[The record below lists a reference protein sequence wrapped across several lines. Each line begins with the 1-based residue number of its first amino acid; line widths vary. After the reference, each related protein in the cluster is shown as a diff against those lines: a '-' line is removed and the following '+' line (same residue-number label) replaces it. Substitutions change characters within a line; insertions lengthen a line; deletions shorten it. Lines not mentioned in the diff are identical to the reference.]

1 MSLPNTQPW
10 PPLHFPRTPWPTAK
24 SDLSPGYWV
33 VGVNSAAAEYP
44 TLLGQKYHPLTNATI
59 FTFVFLITLQPQRYT
74 VTVWLSHR
82 MKQRCKIAQL
92 VQFYYSFDITPQQG
106 FCLQVK
112 SPCGFWQCI
121 RCMHFAFISSPVW
134 NTQCANDTYSK
145 EKTVKAKWERLTAG
159 GGLGGPVH
167 RWLREADVSVELFGV
182 VPARSETVTE
192 VCKAKRPPQNR
203 WQDLGK
209 QMLKHTVRNVTGN
222 IATEENHTSPTRA
235 HLEYYRHLRIRKE
248 VCDAIALSCLK
259 NEMYFLYSGKSNGC
273 GICFYRNEEWWTD
286 VIVRQLFSSL
296 HQTSPRHLIIE

>member
-92 VQFYYSFDITPQQG
+92 VQFYYSFDIIPQQG

-112 SPCGFWQCI
+112 SVYAFCVHIFTCLKYSMCKWHIFEREDSESKVRKVDSRRRI
-121 RCMHFAFISSPVW
+121 RW
-134 NTQCANDTYSK
+134 TCAQMAARSRCLSWA
-145 EKTVKAKWERLTAG
+145 VR
-159 GGLGGPVH
+159 GGPCQI
-167 RWLREADVSVELFGV
+167 RNSDRSMQSKKASSEPMTRFGQADAETHGQKCHWEHCNRGKPHLSYACTFGIL
-182 VPARSETVTE
+182 PPFANKKRSMW
-192 VCKAKRPPQNR
+192 CNC
-203 WQDLGK
+203 
-209 QMLKHTVRNVTGN
+209 LKL
-222 IATEENHTSPTRA
+222 P
-235 HLEYYRHLRIRKE
+235 
-248 VCDAIALSCLK
+248 K

-286 VIVRQLFSSL
+286 AIVRQLFSSL